1 MALMGRHFEE
11 AYKKPQL
18 LRKEVTMYG
27 QEALKIWSG
36 SPKGVVM
43 KPEVD

>member
-1 MALMGRHFEE
+1 
-11 AYKKPQL
+11 L

-27 QEALKIWSG
+27 QEALKIWLG

-43 KPEVD
+43 KPKLIEEKE